1 MVHTTNTRQG
11 YDLRRCRR
19 LRCALPPHWRL
30 FGEPEMGSVLVVVA
44 DILMEQPSKMS
55 LAQRHHMSEQLV
67 AAAQYP
73 PLAESILPRASISRR
88 LRFDPHPLDD
98 AEDALSELLV
108 VVVDEIARDLAVGE
122 GFSQL
127 LSDPGRRWVCCVW
140 GRRKSPDWLL
150 LTAWDTLRCAC

>member
-1 MVHTTNTRQG
+1 
-11 YDLRRCRR
+11 
-19 LRCALPPHWRL
+19 
-30 FGEPEMGSVLVVVA
+30 MGSVLVVVA
-44 DILMEQPSKMS
+44 DILAEQPSKMS
-55 LAQRHHMSEQLV
+55 LAQRHHMSEQLL
-67 AAAQYP
+67 AATLYP
-73 PLAESILPRASISRR
+73 PLTEPILPRASISRR